1 MMGQVGSKYLSYFY
15 IVQFIYRRVGSKY
28 FELYTVQFIN
38 IISYLSEKYLLKV
51 GLMANNKIDTGVD
64 KIGLAEG
71 EVEQH
76 FDLI

>member
-1 MMGQVGSKYLSYFY
+1 MGGVKIFWT
-15 IVQFIYRRVGSKY
+15 
-28 FELYTVQFIN
+28 YTVQFIN

-71 EVEQH
+71 EV
-76 FDLI
+76 DLIEFNWIEVDLIKS